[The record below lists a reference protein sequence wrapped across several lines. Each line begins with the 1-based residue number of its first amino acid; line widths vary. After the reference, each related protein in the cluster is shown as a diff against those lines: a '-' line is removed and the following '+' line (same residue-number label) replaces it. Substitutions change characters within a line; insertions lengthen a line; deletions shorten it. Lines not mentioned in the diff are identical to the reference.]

1 MPTLIDNGV
10 VHIESNDIID
20 YLDETYPEP
29 SLRAAGDE
37 DGMLEW
43 LRLAASIHVPAV
55 KPYVYATKMQK
66 KLKKTA
72 EEQEKYDALQK
83 NEELKEF
90 HAKHAG
96 ASQFDEKDIA
106 RARETLE
113 ACFAK
118 LENAL
123 EGREWMMGDRF
134 TLADISWIPLHFV
147 LVGCGYPFENHP
159 NILRWAAA
167 LRRQGELQGGYPEV
181 VPGFLESLNGRRRRN
196 RLNGPRK
203 FLRILPTPGIGPS
216 CRPIPHTPAGS
227 AAASVRGGRPSPI
240 APNRAWPGGI
250 PGGGA
255 RGATTPACAPAP
267 ASPRTRCA
275 YAAPCSC

>member
-1 MPTLIDNGV
+1 MAVIVPTDKSVETIKGIHLYHGDISNCSMRVRMTLIEKGLPWTGHHLDLKRKENISDAYFGINPNGLVPTLIDNGV

-29 SLRAAGDE
+29 SLRAADDE

-72 EEQEKYDALQK
+72 EEQEKYDELQK

-90 HAKHAG
+90 HARHAG
-96 ASQFDEKDIA
+96 GSEFGEKDVATA
-106 RARETLE
+106 RGILE
-113 ACFAK
+113 ECFAR
-118 LENAL
+118 LEDAL
-123 EGREWMMGDRF
+123 DGRDWIMGDRF

-159 NILRWAAA
+159 NISRWAAA
-167 LRRQGELQGGYPEV
+167 FEDR
-181 VPGFLESLNGRRRRN
+181 ESYRDG
-196 RLNGPRK
+196 
-203 FLRILPTPGIGPS
+203 ILKWCPDFS
-216 CRPIPHTPAGS
+216 K
-227 AAASVRGGRPSPI
+227 V
-240 APNRAWPGGI
+240 
-250 PGGGA
+250 
-255 RGATTPACAPAP
+255 
-267 ASPRTRCA
+267 
-275 YAAPCSC
+275 